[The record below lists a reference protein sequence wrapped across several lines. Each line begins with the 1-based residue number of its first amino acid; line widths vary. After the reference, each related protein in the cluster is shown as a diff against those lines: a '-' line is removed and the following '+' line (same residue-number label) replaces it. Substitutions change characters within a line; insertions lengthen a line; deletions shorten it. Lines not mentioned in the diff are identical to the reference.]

1 MKDEKVTEPSADEVE
16 EAIKTCVH
24 DFYAKARQDSL
35 LGPIFNSTV
44 QDWDV
49 HLRVIADFWSK
60 VLLQTHRY
68 NSSPFPLHQPLPVE
82 PEHFT
87 RWLELFEETTRATLP
102 AAYAAKALAKAQ
114 HMAESFKAGIFPF
127 IDKDGRPSRHPG

>member
-1 MKDEKVTEPSADEVE
+1 MTEPSASEVE
-16 EAIKTCVH
+16 EAIKTCVRE
-24 DFYAKARQDSL
+24 FYAKARQDTL

-44 QDWDV
+44 KDWDD

-60 VLLQTHRY
+60 VLLQTNRY
-68 NSSPFPLHQPLPVE
+68 NSSPFPLHRPLPVE

-87 RWLELFEETTRATLP
+87 RWLELFEETTSATLP
-102 AAYAAKALAKAQ
+102 PPHAAKAQAKAR

-127 IDKDGRPSRHPG
+127 FDKEGRPSRHPG